1 MSSLFLPTYLLF
13 DPNALFDS
21 ILTTLVGY
29 PCLLVH
35 YKNLIMNPQSLA
47 ASICV
52 LEEIYTQTS
61 HLFFDRMSSSPPNPV
76 HPSSSVLLRI
86 CLASHSHYCNFHP
99 FGPMLKLS
107 QRYLSHCK
115 PRVTHLTLSNYI
127 TLFCCFSWKFSSSRM
142 TYLCVI
148 CWLFWLSWEQWLY
161 LLFISE
167 VSVPRIMLG
176 K

>member
-76 HPSSSVLLRI
+76 HPSSSVLLI
-86 CLASHSHYCNFHP
+86 ALLATLYTAISSHLGQCLNCLRDTF
-99 FGPMLKLS
+99 
-107 QRYLSHCK
+107 SHCK